1 MTKAGFLK
9 TGFSQQGQL
18 WRIVLGL
25 VLAMPPLFFDIA
37 GLSVD
42 GERMLAVAIL
52 MAAWWALEA
61 MPLAVT
67 ALAPLL
73 LMPSLN
79 ILPMRETAGSYAHPI
94 LFLLFGGFTLALVIE
109 KCGLHMRAAYK
120 LLSMLGVHARDLI
133 AGLMVIAA
141 FLSMWISNTST
152 TIMLL
157 PVAISITVMVRQN
170 FAKLAAQQLDNFEA
184 AVFLGLAYGATL
196 GGISTMI
203 GTAPNAYAVGFI
215 QSTYGVEITFLDWMR
230 FGVPL
235 MLIMVPL
242 AWAILTF
249 LLYPIDF
256 RMTEEIRGIMRR
268 DLTAL
273 GPVSTTE
280 KRVMMVF
287 LATVLAWML
296 RPYLTGALGISGI
309 SDTTISIA
317 AVFLLFTVPAGDR
330 EGALL
335 EWDDMAKLPWGVL
348 LLFGGGFA
356 LAAGITASGLSAWIG
371 SQLAP
376 LGGMPLLVILL
387 AIATVLIFLTEI
399 TSNTATITTFLP
411 IIAALAVSLGQPP
424 LQLIV
429 PVALAAS
436 FAFMFPVATPPN
448 AIIFGTGRIRMQQM
462 IRAGLVL
469 NVLGVIV
476 LALFAYF
483 ILPMTLDLGL
493 VTSTS
498 P

>member
-9 TGFSQQGQL
+9 SGFGQQGQL
-18 WRIVLGL
+18 WRIALGM

-61 MPLAVT
+61 MALAVT

-79 ILPMRETAGSYAHPI
+79 ILPMRDTAGSYAHPI

-157 PVAISITVMVRQN
+157 PVAISITVMVRQHFSN
-170 FAKLAAQQLDNFEA
+170 LPAQQLGNFEA

-215 QSTYGVEITFLDWMR
+215 QSTYGVEVSFLDWMR

-242 AWAILTF
+242 AWAVLTF
-249 LLYPIDF
+249 LLYPVDF
-256 RMTEEIRGIMRR
+256 RMTDEIRGIMRR

-287 LATVLAWML
+287 LATVLAWMS
-296 RPYLTGALGISGI
+296 RPYIVGTFGISGI

-330 EGALL
+330 DGALL

-371 SQLAP
+371 GQLAP
-376 LGGMPLLVILL
+376 LSGMPLLVILF
-387 AIATVLIFLTEI
+387 AIAAVLIFLTEI

-448 AIIFGTGRIRMQQM
+448 AIIFGTGRIKMQQM

-469 NVLGVIV
+469 NVFGVFVLG
-476 LALFAYF
+476 LFAYY
-483 ILPMTLDLGL
+483 ILPLTLDLS
-493 VTSTS
+493 VT